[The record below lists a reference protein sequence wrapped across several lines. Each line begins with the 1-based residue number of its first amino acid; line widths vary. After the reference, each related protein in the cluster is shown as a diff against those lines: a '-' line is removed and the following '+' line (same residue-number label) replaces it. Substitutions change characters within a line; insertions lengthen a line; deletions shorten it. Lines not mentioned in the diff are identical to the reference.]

1 MQAISP
7 QVVTPLETASPRH
20 GVMKPA
26 EFSMS
31 PARPTRL
38 PEAINPQ
45 HSSTI
50 TTTTRR
56 DGVPNSQESFVSAAS
71 SGFGAPRLLSSLSNI
86 SNSTGADTELTSPTS
101 SNEPSSQS
109 QGFDSSQSVTASPP
123 RPRPQQQS
131 RPIAPPLNTDL
142 RQNSSGSGSA
152 TATSPM
158 SMDAPFLAPSSK
170 RTASGT
176 VKSAGS
182 NSTMDS
188 PMRAPVRGGHSRNTS
203 TDSNASRI
211 GELSAQLKTRL
222 SYAMVKVQN
231 GWEKHTIDELE
242 ELPSQRGSPIGLP
255 GRRSLDSPRFPER
268 RRRPSGVS
276 ETSDQYMASPS
287 QASPNG
293 IPRSLNGTP
302 PSSWRLGPSQPL
314 PQARLMYTGGNA
326 SHAPALAPAA
336 DIVSRRNRRS
346 NSTNVPPMLSTQRK
360 YYSDVGAPSTPTTI
374 PRAGIL
380 RMPSQQAEKDAV
392 DTLLFMSSPN
402 NSNRLAHTSADT
414 QPSPLRSEFPAAKRV
429 VFENRNGSSSS
440 EPDDVRAMANGSHNV
455 VQKMRFNAGYSHNSR
470 LGESDDEIPV
480 QPPNKR

>member
-1 MQAISP
+1 
-7 QVVTPLETASPRH
+7 
-20 GVMKPA
+20 
-26 EFSMS
+26 MS

-38 PEAINPQ
+38 PDAINPQ
-45 HSSTI
+45 HASAI
-50 TTTTRR
+50 PTTTRR
-56 DGVPNSQESFVSAAS
+56 DVVPNSQESFVSVAS
-71 SGFGAPRLLSSLSNI
+71 SGFAAGPRLLSSWSNI
-86 SNSTGADTELTSPTS
+86 SNSTSAETELTSPTS
-101 SNEPSSQS
+101 SNAPSSQS
-109 QGFDSSQSVTASPP
+109 QGFDSSQSVAASPP
-123 RPRPQQQS
+123 RPRAQQQS

-142 RQNSSGSGSA
+142 RENSTGSGSA

-158 SMDAPFLAPSSK
+158 SIDTPFLAPASK

-182 NSTMDS
+182 SSTVES

-203 TDSNASRI
+203 TDSNVSRI

-231 GWEKHTIDELE
+231 GWEKRTIDELE
-242 ELPSQRGSPIGLP
+242 ELPSQRGSPIGLS
-255 GRRSLDSPRFPER
+255 GRRSLDSPRFAER

-276 ETSDQYMASPS
+276 ETLDQYMASPS

-293 IPRSLNGTP
+293 ISRSLNGTP
-302 PSSWRLGPSQPL
+302 PSSWRPGSSQPL
-314 PQARLMYTGGNA
+314 PQTRLMYTEGNA
-326 SHAPALAPAA
+326 SNAPALAPAA

-346 NSTNVPPMLSTQRK
+346 NSTHVPPMLSTQRK

-402 NSNRLAHTSADT
+402 NSNRLAHTSADA
-414 QPSPLRSEFPAAKRV
+414 QPSPLRSEFSAAKRV

-440 EPDDVRAMANGSHNV
+440 EPDDVRAMANGSHDAI
-455 VQKMRFNAGYSHNSR
+455 QKMRFDAGYSHSSH
-470 LGESDDEIPV
+470 LGESDDEIPL
-480 QPPNKR
+480 QAPNKR